1 MSSIASISKV
11 YTIGSGILENRWHH
25 MYANKLVQLNRGG
38 GARGNKS
45 EGLAQEVH
53 RRHPPLGGGGP
64 QRRVDRQRPRYQ
76 PFVGAVVPL
85 AQCHLPPPDDFD
97 AVRPARLLL
106 LRRGARARRPRRL
119 VRPRDR
125 QRPPL
130 AQTLEEHR
138 EGRAAPHTYQDR
150 LPEGVGAPGARR
162 RPVSERFG
170 TPRPAASAWGQGIW
184 RLVSICSRNVL
195 DPAAAVASLRRA
207 RSKRAHNASLG
218 NISIGPGPCVL
229 PRTPLWRSSKNT
241 PVSVLVAQGTLNT
254 SSLSGRRRT
263 Q

>member
-119 VRPRDR
+119 VRSRSR
-125 QRPPL
+125 ERPAL

-138 EGRAAPHTYQDR
+138 EGRAAPHTDQDR
-150 LPEGVGAPGARR
+150 LAEARGRQGLGSDPLASVSARPGLQPPLGGRAFGGLSAFAR
-162 RPVSERFG
+162 G
-170 TPRPAASAWGQGIW
+170 T
-184 RLVSICSRNVL
+184 C
-195 DPAAAVASLRRA
+195 
-207 RSKRAHNASLG
+207 
-218 NISIGPGPCVL
+218 
-229 PRTPLWRSSKNT
+229 
-241 PVSVLVAQGTLNT
+241 
-254 SSLSGRRRT
+254 
-263 Q
+263 

>member
-106 LRRGARARRPRRL
+106 LRRSARARRSWRL
-119 VRPRDR
+119 VRSRSR
-125 QRPPL
+125 ERPAL
-130 AQTLEEHR
+130 AEMLEEHR
-138 EGRAAPHTYQDR
+138 EGRAATYTYQDR
-150 LPEGVGAPGARR
+150 LAEARGHQRPGDPIGSVSARPGLKACTCR
-162 RPVSERFG
+162 H
-170 TPRPAASAWGQGIW
+170 GIW
-184 RLVSICSRNVL
+184 QLVSICSRNVP
-195 DPAAAVASLRRA
+195 DPAAPVASLRRA
-207 RSKRAHNASLG
+207 RSKRAHTASMG
-218 NISIGPGPCVL
+218 AISIAPGPCVL
-229 PRTPLWRSSKNT
+229 PRTP
-241 PVSVLVAQGTLNT
+241 
-254 SSLSGRRRT
+254 
-263 Q
+263 

>member
-64 QRRVDRQRPRYQ
+64 QRRVDRQRPRDE

-85 AQCHLPPPDDFD
+85 AQRHLPPPDDFD
-97 AVRPARLLL
+97 AVRPSRLLL
-106 LRRGARARRPRRL
+106 LRRGARAGRPRRL

-125 QRPPL
+125 QRPSL

-138 EGRAAPHTYQDR
+138 EGRAAPHTDQDR
-150 LPEGVGAPGARR
+150 LAEARGRQGPGDPLASVSARPGLKACACR
-162 RPVSERFG
+162 H
-170 TPRPAASAWGQGIW
+170 GIS
-184 RLVSICSRNVL
+184 RLVSIFLRNAPN
-195 DPAAAVASLRRA
+195 PATPVASVRRA
-207 RSKRAHNASLG
+207 RSRSAHNASVG
-218 NISIGPGPCVL
+218 IISRAPRPCEL
-229 PRTPLWRSSKNT
+229 L
-241 PVSVLVAQGTLNT
+241 
-254 SSLSGRRRT
+254 
-263 Q
+263 